1 MSTWST
7 ALSHSASA
15 NTMCGFLPPSSTA
28 TLVTCSAATLAMVR
42 PVASPPVNEMK
53 STSGV
58 SVSAAPSVAP
68 LPCTRFTTDGRNAG
82 LFEQCTNAI
91 VRQRGDLAGFGHHRA
106 ARASA
111 GAIFQDICS
120 SG

>member
-1 MSTWST
+1 M
-7 ALSHSASA
+7 SA

-53 STSGV
+53 STSAVVG
-58 SVSAAPSVAP
+58 
-68 LPCTRFTTDGRNAG
+68 
-82 LFEQCTNAI
+82 
-91 VRQRGDLAGFGHHRA
+91 QRGAEHRA
-106 ARASA
+106 AALHEVDHTAGHARLLEQVHEGDGATSGVTSLGLATIVQPAPSA
-111 GAIFQDICS
+111 GAIFHDICS